1 MQITLDAD
9 ETYEL
14 SPILANQPTACPCCW
29 RTCQAA
35 MGDACLGIVHMKAA
49 AQSSQTIRP
58 FFKHGPFIPDDKV
71 KERIAERQGIPADVL
86 NQPSCNDFKAVGSLG
101 KRSAVLDNMGLA
113 GLICRHE
120 FVLVVANLF
129 TEENFAY
136 YELMLQQLA
145 EQYASDG
152 RELVCFFLDIACQFK
167 KYWDRYEISQAW
179 LSSHQTL
186 TCVTINIIR
195 GTLQADMHAAVHA

>member
-1 MQITLDAD
+1 MQMTLDAD

-14 SPILANQPTACPCCW
+14 SPILSNRPTACPCCW

-35 MGDACLGIVHMKAA
+35 MGDACLGVVHMKAA
-49 AQSSQTIRP
+49 AQSSQDHLAILE
-58 FFKHGPFIPDDKV
+58 HGPFIPDDKA

-120 FVLVVANLF
+120 L
-129 TEENFAY
+129 
-136 YELMLQQLA
+136 
-145 EQYASDG
+145 
-152 RELVCFFLDIACQFK
+152 
-167 KYWDRYEISQAW
+167 
-179 LSSHQTL
+179 LS
-186 TCVTINIIR
+186 
-195 GTLQADMHAAVHA
+195 